1 MSDHAEIKTRSKHHI
16 STNAEQF
23 YSDFWVEAE
32 NTNQQSLV
40 NRKNIL
46 NRFFPEGLRGKRILE
61 VGVGGEGGLIYLL
74 KDINQ
79 VYGYDVS
86 DAAIKN
92 CIRFGLDVT
101 KINMDRDKLLFED
114 NSLDIIFALE
124 VFEHFSNPQHALEEL
139 RRVLKPGG
147 TLLISTPSSITYHWP
162 RLFYPSLFE
171 PKAFG
176 EFLMVNAFSV
186 IRHDNH
192 INANLKPV
200 PEKDRAWGWYWEA
213 RKPAE
218 NDTESYL
225 ALGDYF
231 WNQVSEYGIR
241 RFPMEAIDL
250 YRLGVAID
258 QNNVYA
264 RLKLTHALLYR
275 AINGDGEF
283 YEYFDAIDLSDIK
296 LTDYDRE
303 LSIKSFCMIL
313 LEAEKLGFYMVNEQE
328 MKSVYE
334 TAIRFGIVV

>member
-16 STNAEQF
+16 SANADQF

-46 NRFFPEGLRGKRILE
+46 NRFFPEGLHGKRILE

-186 IRHDNH
+186 IKHDNH

-200 PEKDRAWGWYWEA
+200 PVKDRAWGWYWEA
-213 RKPAE
+213 SKPAGH
-218 NDTESYL
+218 DTETYL

-231 WNQVSEYGIR
+231 WNQINEYGIR
-241 RFPMEAIDL
+241 RYPIEAIDL
-250 YRLGVAID
+250 YRQGYEI
-258 QNNVYA
+258 NSTNCCA

-275 AINGDGEF
+275 AINGDPEF
-283 YEYFDAIDLSDIK
+283 YEFFEAISLNYPTLSAEERSAVDK
-296 LTDYDRE
+296 T
-303 LSIKSFCMIL
+303 FCLIL
-313 LEAEKLGFYMVNEQE
+313 FEAENLGFPMASEQHMIGVRE
-328 MKSVYE
+328 AVARMEVQE
-334 TAIRFGIVV
+334 